1 MIKIPYQPNLA
12 DDYYVLISKLKIQN
26 DSFETYY
33 NTHLKSKLNGYSLKD
48 IVCGD
53 FEKLD
58 EIKNSIGEKYVSE
71 NNIVKEVFNYDKA
84 KSAKITPKISKLQPK
99 IAKFFEDNIEV
110 HTCYFCNIEFINKF
124 STSTKTKNGFT
135 LDHFMDKGTYP
146 YLALSLYNLVPSC
159 YVCNSKVKGT
169 QPIGGVAPTSQKFDF
184 DDKVK
189 FKTFLSNSNLQVDE
203 EADIELFLKEDF
215 SDKYQNYLQVL
226 ELDGR
231 YNYHKY
237 KVIEMIQKR
246 KDYPDSRIKELANLT
261 QKTDE
266 EVKQD
271 LFGIYLKEDLHKRPL
286 SKLIKDISKEL
297 EVERL
302 W

>member
-12 DDYYVLISKLKIQN
+12 DDYYALFAKFKIQS

-33 NTHLKSKLNGYSLKD
+33 NTHLKSELNDYSLRD

-53 FEKLD
+53 FEKLE
-58 EIKNSIGEKYVSE
+58 EIKTSIGSKYSSE

-84 KSAKITPKISKLQPK
+84 KSVKITPKISKLQPK

-124 STSTKTKNGFT
+124 STSKKTKNGFT
-135 LDHFMDKGTYP
+135 LDHFIDKGTYP
-146 YLALSLYNLVPSC
+146 YLALSLYNFVPSC
-159 YVCNSKVKGT
+159 YVCNSKIKGT
-169 QPIGGVAPTSQKFDF
+169 QSIKAIAPTSQKFNF

-189 FKTFLSNSNLQVDE
+189 FKTFLSNPNLQIDE
-203 EADIELFLKEDF
+203 KADIELFLKEDF
-215 SDKYQNYLQVL
+215 SDKYQSYLQVL

-231 YNYHKY
+231 YDYHKY

-246 KDYPDSRIKELANLT
+246 KEYPDSRIKELAILT
-261 QKTDE
+261 QKTEE

-271 LFGIYLKEDLHKRPL
+271 LFGVYLKEDLHKRPL
-286 SKLIKDISKEL
+286 SKLIKDISEEL
-297 EVERL
+297 KL
-302 W
+302 L

>member
-1 MIKIPYQPNLA
+1 MIKIPYQPNFA
-12 DDYYVLISKLKIQN
+12 DDYYALFSKFKVQN

-33 NTHLKSKLNGYSLKD
+33 NTHLKSELNDYSLRD

-58 EIKNSIGEKYVSE
+58 EIKTSIGSKYSSK
-71 NNIVKEVFNYDKA
+71 NNIVKQVFNYDKA
-84 KSAKITPKISKLQPK
+84 KSKTITLKISKLQPK

-124 STSTKTKNGFT
+124 STLTKTKNGFT

-189 FKTFLSNSNLQVDE
+189 FKTFLSNPNLQVDD

-231 YNYHKY
+231 YDYHKY
-237 KVIEMIQKR
+237 RVIEMIQKR
-246 KDYPDSRIKELANLT
+246 KDYPDSRIKEFAQLT
-261 QKTDE
+261 QKTVE

-271 LFGIYLKEDLHKRPL
+271 LFGIYLKEDLNKRPL

>member
-12 DDYYVLISKLKIQN
+12 DDYYTLISELRIQN

-33 NTHLKSKLNGYSLKD
+33 NTHLKSKLNCYSLKD

-53 FEKLD
+53 FEKLE
-58 EIKNSIGEKYVSE
+58 EIKTKIGSKYSSK
-71 NNIVKEVFNYDKA
+71 NNIVKQIFNYDKA
-84 KSAKITPKISKLQPK
+84 KSKTITPKISKLQPK

-124 STSTKTKNGFT
+124 STSKKTKNGFT

-146 YLALSLYNLVPSC
+146 FLALSLYNLVPSC

-169 QPIGGVAPTSQKFDF
+169 QPIVGVAPPTSQKFDF

-189 FKTFLSNSNLQVDE
+189 FKTFLSNPNLQVDE
-203 EADIELFLKEDF
+203 EADIGLFLKEDF

-231 YNYHKY
+231 YGYHKY

-246 KDYPDSRIKELANLT
+246 KDYPDSRIKELAKLT
-261 QKTDE
+261 QKTEE

-286 SKLIKDISKEL
+286 SKLIKDISEEL
-297 EVERL
+297 GLV
-302 W
+302 

>member
-12 DDYYVLISKLKIQN
+12 DDYYALFAKFKIQS

-33 NTHLKSKLNGYSLKD
+33 NTHLKSELNDYSLRD

-53 FEKLD
+53 FEKLV

-84 KSAKITPKISKLQPK
+84 KSVKITPKISKLQPK

-124 STSTKTKNGFT
+124 STSKKTKNGFT

-159 YVCNSKVKGT
+159 YVCNSSKVKGT
-169 QPIGGVAPTSQKFDF
+169 QTIGGVAPTSQKFDF

-215 SDKYQNYLQVL
+215 SDKYQHYLQVL

-231 YNYHKY
+231 YGYHKY

-246 KDYPDSRIKELANLT
+246 KDYPDSRIKELAKLT
-261 QKTDE
+261 QKTEE

-297 EVERL
+297 GLV
-302 W
+302 

>member
-12 DDYYVLISKLKIQN
+12 DDYYALFAKFKIQS

-33 NTHLKSKLNGYSLKD
+33 NTHLKSELNDYSLRD

-53 FEKLD
+53 FEKLE
-58 EIKNSIGEKYVSE
+58 EIKTSIGSKYSSE
-71 NNIVKEVFNYDKA
+71 NNIVKEVFNYDK
-84 KSAKITPKISKLQPK
+84 KITPKISKLQPK

-124 STSTKTKNGFT
+124 STSKKTKNGFT
-135 LDHFMDKGTYP
+135 LDHFIDKGTYP
-146 YLALSLYNLVPSC
+146 YLALSLYNFVPSC
-159 YVCNSKVKGT
+159 YVCNSKIKGT
-169 QPIGGVAPTSQKFDF
+169 QSIKAIAPTSQKFNF

-189 FKTFLSNSNLQVDE
+189 FKTFLSNPNLQIDE

-215 SDKYQNYLQVL
+215 SDKYQSYLQVL

-231 YNYHKY
+231 YDYHKY

-246 KDYPDSRIKELANLT
+246 KEYPDSRIKELAILT
-261 QKTDE
+261 QKTEE

-271 LFGIYLKEDLHKRPL
+271 LFGVYLKEDLHKRPL
-286 SKLIKDISKEL
+286 SKLIKDISEEL
-297 EVERL
+297 KL
-302 W
+302 L

>member
-1 MIKIPYQPNLA
+1 MIEIPYQQNLA
-12 DDYYVLISKLKIQN
+12 DDYYALFAKFKIQS

-33 NTHLKSKLNGYSLKD
+33 NTHLKSELNDYSLRD

-53 FEKLD
+53 FEKLE
-58 EIKNSIGEKYVSE
+58 EIKNSIGSKYSKD
-71 NNIVKEVFNYDKA
+71 NTIKQVFNYDKA
-84 KSAKITPKISKLQPK
+84 KSKAITPKISKLQPK

-159 YVCNSKVKGT
+159 YVCNSKIKGKNE
-169 QPIGGVAPTSQKFDF
+169 IKGLSPTSQNFDF

-189 FKTFLSNSNLQVDE
+189 FKTFLSNPNLQVDE

-231 YNYHKY
+231 YGYHKY

-246 KDYPDSRIKELANLT
+246 KDYPDSRIKELAILT
-261 QKTDE
+261 QKTEE

-271 LFGIYLKEDLHKRPL
+271 LFGMYLKEDLRKCPL
-286 SKLIKDISKEL
+286 SKLIKDISEEL
-297 EVERL
+297 GLV
-302 W
+302 